1 MKTNEIISGGR
12 ALACPPALER
22 GSRVAIVS
30 PASKIDPALIDGA
43 TSALESES
51 FEAMVMPHAREEAGS
66 FSGSAADR
74 FADLEK
80 TLTDPAVEAIICSRG
95 GYGAVHLLEQLGRLP
110 EECFNKW
117 LVGFSDITALH
128 CLWTRKGYASLHGAM
143 AKYIGRGSG
152 FPYYETEMEVLR
164 GGNLKIMADAH
175 PFNQCG
181 CAEGVVTGGNLA
193 VLGGL
198 IGTPYDPFESVY
210 TAEAVESGA
219 VARPMLFIE
228 DIAEPIYKVERILWQ
243 LHLRGVFR
251 RVSAVLVGQFTEY
264 RPSADHPHMFT
275 MMHRFFGSIGMPDIP
290 IVYDLPV
297 GHVEANAP
305 LLLGCPTIV
314 EATPSGVTVT
324 QRQSH

>member
-1 MKTNEIISGGR
+1 
-12 ALACPPALER
+12 LACPPALKR
-22 GSRVAIVS
+22 GSRVAIAS

-43 TSALESES
+43 ARALGNEG
-51 FEAMVMPHAREEAGS
+51 FEAVVMPHAKGADGS
-66 FSGSAADR
+66 FSGAAADR
-74 FADLEK
+74 LADLECA
-80 TLTDPAVEAIICSRG
+80 LTDSTVEAIICSRG
-95 GYGAVHLLEQLGRLP
+95 GYGAVHLLERLDRLP
-110 EECFNKW
+110 EECFRKW

-143 AKYIGRGSG
+143 AKYIGRGSE
-152 FPYYETEMEVLR
+152 FPYYEMEMNVLR
-164 GGNLKIMADAH
+164 GGNMEIMADAH

-181 CAEGVVTGGNLA
+181 RAEGVVTGGNLA

-198 IGTPYDPFESVY
+198 IGTPYDPFECVY
-210 TAEAVESGA
+210 TAEAVERGA

-264 RPSADHPHMFT
+264 RPSADHPDMYT
-275 MMHRFFGSIGMPDIP
+275 MMHRFFGSIDMPDIP

-305 LLLGCPTIV
+305 LLFGCPTIV
-314 EATPSGVTVT
+314 EATPSGVTIS

>member
-1 MKTNEIISGGR
+1 MKTNETISGGR
-12 ALACPPALER
+12 TLACPPALGR
-22 GSRVAIVS
+22 GNRVAIVS
-30 PASKIDPALIDGA
+30 PASKIDPTLIDGA
-43 TSALESES
+43 AAALESDG
-51 FEAMVMPHAREEAGS
+51 FECVVMPHAKGANGS
-66 FSGSAADR
+66 FSGLASER
-74 FADLEK
+74 LSDLEK
-80 TLTDPAVEAIICSRG
+80 GLADPAVNAIICSRG
-95 GYGAVHLLEQLGRLP
+95 GYGAVHLLEKLDRLP
-110 EECFNKW
+110 KECFNKW

-164 GGNLKIMADAH
+164 GGNLTLMADTH
-175 PFNQCG
+175 PFNRYG

-198 IGTPYDPFESVY
+198 IGTSYDPFESVY
-210 TAEAVESGA
+210 TAEA

-264 RPSADHPHMFT
+264 RPSADHPDMYT
-275 MMHRFFGSIGMPDIP
+275 MMHRFFGSIDMPDIP

-297 GHVEANAP
+297 GHIEANSP
-305 LLLGCPTIV
+305 ILFGCPTIV
-314 EATPSGVTVT
+314 EATPSGITIT
-324 QRQSH
+324 QRQHH

>member
-1 MKTNEIISGGR
+1 M
-12 ALACPPALER
+12 ACPPALER

-43 TSALESES
+43 AAALESEG
-51 FEAMVMPHAREEAGS
+51 FECVVMPYAKSANGS

-80 TLTDPAVEAIICSRG
+80 ALTDPAVGAIICSRG
-95 GYGAVHLLEQLGRLP
+95 GYGAVHLLEKLDRLP

-143 AKYIGRGSG
+143 AKYIGRGSE
-152 FPYYETEMEVLR
+152 FPYYETEMAVLR
-164 GGNLKIMADAH
+164 GGNLTIMAQAH
-175 PFNQCG
+175 QFNRHG
-181 CAEGVVTGGNLA
+181 RAEGVVTGGNLA

-198 IGTPYDPFESVY
+198 IGTPFDPFESVY

-243 LHLRGVFR
+243 LHLRGIFS
-251 RVSAVLVGQFTEY
+251 RVAAVLVGQFTEY
-264 RPSADHPHMFT
+264 RSSADHPDMFT
-275 MMHRFFGSIGMPDIP
+275 MMHRFFGSIDMPDIP
-290 IVYDLPV
+290 IVYDLPL

-314 EATPSGVTVT
+314 EATPSGVTIS

>member
-1 MKTNEIISGGR
+1 MKTNEITSGGR
-12 ALACPPALER
+12 ALARPPALR
-22 GSRVAIVS
+22 CGNRVAIVS
-30 PASKIDPALIDGA
+30 PASKIDPTLIDSA
-43 TSALESES
+43 AAALESEG
-51 FEAMVMPHAREEAGS
+51 FECVVMPHAKGANGS
-66 FSGSAADR
+66 FSGLASER
-74 FADLEK
+74 LSDLEEG
-80 TLTDPAVEAIICSRG
+80 LADPTVNAIICSRG
-95 GYGAVHLLEQLGRLP
+95 GYGAVHLLEKLDRLP

-175 PFNQCG
+175 PFNRYG

-243 LHLRGVFR
+243 QHLRGVFR

-264 RPSADHPHMFT
+264 RPSADHPDMYT
-275 MMHRFFGSIGMPDIP
+275 MMHRFFGSIDMPDIP
-290 IVYDLPV
+290 IVYGLPV
-297 GHVEANAP
+297 GHIEANAP
-305 LLLGCPTIV
+305 LLFGCPTIV
-314 EATPSGVTVT
+314 EATPSGVTIS
-324 QRQSH
+324 QRQHH

>member
-1 MKTNEIISGGR
+1 M
-12 ALACPPALER
+12 ACPPALER

-43 TSALESES
+43 AAALESEG
-51 FEAMVMPHAREEAGS
+51 FECVVMPYAKSANGS

-80 TLTDPAVEAIICSRG
+80 ALTDPAVGAIICSRG
-95 GYGAVHLLEQLGRLP
+95 GYGAVHLLEKLDRLP

-143 AKYIGRGSG
+143 AKYIGRGSE
-152 FPYYETEMEVLR
+152 FPYYETEMAVLR
-164 GGNLKIMADAH
+164 GGNLTIMAQAH
-175 PFNQCG
+175 QFNRHG
-181 CAEGVVTGGNLA
+181 RAEGVVTGGNLA

-198 IGTPYDPFESVY
+198 IGTPFDPFESVY

-251 RVSAVLVGQFTEY
+251 RVSAVLIGQFTEY
-264 RPSADHPHMFT
+264 RPSADHPDMYT

-290 IVYDLPV
+290 IGYDLPV

-305 LLLGCPTIV
+305 LLFGCPTIV
-314 EATPSGVTVT
+314 EATPSGVEVT
-324 QRQSH
+324 QRQR

>member
-1 MKTNEIISGGR
+1 MKTNQTISGGR
-12 ALACPPALER
+12 ALACPPALKR

-43 TSALESES
+43 ATVLENEG
-51 FEAMVMPHAREEAGS
+51 FEATVMPHAKGASGS
-66 FSGSAADR
+66 FSGAASDR
-74 FADLEK
+74 LYDLEK
-80 TLTDPAVEAIICSRG
+80 ALADPSVNAIVCSRG
-95 GYGAVHLLEQLGRLP
+95 GYGAVHLLEQLDRLP
-110 EECFNKW
+110 EESFNKW

-143 AKYIGRGSG
+143 AKYIGRGSE
-152 FPYYETEMEVLR
+152 FPYYETEMAVLR
-164 GGNLKIMADAH
+164 GGNLRIMAQAH
-175 PFNQCG
+175 QFNLHG
-181 CAEGVVTGGNLA
+181 RAEGVVTGGNLA

-264 RPSADHPHMFT
+264 RPSADHPDMYT
-275 MMHRFFGSIGMPDIP
+275 MMHRFFGTIGLTDIP

-297 GHVEANAP
+297 GHIEANAP
-305 LLLGCPTIV
+305 LLLGCPTIL
-314 EATPSGVTVT
+314 ESTPSGVTLS
-324 QRQSH
+324 QRQHP

>member
-1 MKTNEIISGGR
+1 M
-12 ALACPPALER
+12 ACPPALGR
-22 GSRVAIVS
+22 GNRVAIVS
-30 PASKIDPALIDGA
+30 PASKIDPTLIDGA
-43 TSALESES
+43 AAALESDG
-51 FEAMVMPHAREEAGS
+51 FECVVMPHAKGANGS
-66 FSGSAADR
+66 FSGLASER
-74 FADLEK
+74 LSDLEK
-80 TLTDPAVEAIICSRG
+80 GLADPAVNAIICSRG
-95 GYGAVHLLEQLGRLP
+95 GYGAVHLLEKLDRLP
-110 EECFNKW
+110 KECFNKW
-117 LVGFSDITALH
+117 LVGFSDVTALH

-175 PFNQCG
+175 PFNRYG

-198 IGTPYDPFESVY
+198 IGTPYDPFECVY
-210 TAEAVESGA
+210 TAEA

-264 RPSADHPHMFT
+264 RPSADHPDMYT
-275 MMHRFFGSIGMPDIP
+275 MMHRFFGSIDMPDIP

-297 GHVEANAP
+297 GHIDANAP
-305 LLLGCPTIV
+305 LLFGCPTIV
-314 EATPSGVTVT
+314 EATTSGVTIS
-324 QRQSH
+324 QRQHH

>member
-1 MKTNEIISGGR
+1 MKTNETISGGR
-12 ALACPPALER
+12 TLACPPALGR
-22 GSRVAIVS
+22 GNRVAIVS
-30 PASKIDPALIDGA
+30 PASKIDPTLIDGA
-43 TSALESES
+43 AAALESDG
-51 FEAMVMPHAREEAGS
+51 FECVVMPHAKGANGS
-66 FSGSAADR
+66 FSGLASER
-74 FADLEK
+74 LSDLEK
-80 TLTDPAVEAIICSRG
+80 GLADPAVNAIICSRG
-95 GYGAVHLLEQLGRLP
+95 GYGAVQLLEKLDRLP
-110 EECFNKW
+110 KECFNKW

-164 GGNLKIMADAH
+164 GGNLTLMADTH
-175 PFNQCG
+175 PFNRYG

-210 TAEAVESGA
+210 TAEA

-264 RPSADHPHMFT
+264 RPSADHPDMYT
-275 MMHRFFGSIGMPDIP
+275 MMHRFFGSIDMPDIP

-297 GHVEANAP
+297 GHIEANSP
-305 LLLGCPTIV
+305 ILFGCPTIV
-314 EATPSGVTVT
+314 EATPSGITIT
-324 QRQSH
+324 QRQHH